1 MEPLFTTQ
9 TAYTL
14 EEFQKYNRK
23 LMLGKAIVLFV
34 LLTILLD
41 FVSIM
46 ATKNLFYGIISTVYM
61 IIAIAIFPLLLN
73 SNAKKLYYSN
83 KRLQKDGLITFD
95 FYSDHIEAK
104 SRNSFE
110 RVDYPD
116 IARVI
121 ESKTN
126 FYIMISMNQGY
137 MIVKSNCSPELIAFI
152 TSLKNK

>member
-14 EEFQKYNRK
+14 EEFQKFNRK
-23 LMLGKAIVLFV
+23 LTLGKAIVLFV
-34 LLTILLD
+34 LMTILLD
-41 FVSIM
+41 LVSIM
-46 ATKNLFYGIISTVYM
+46 TTKNLFYGVIFTVYM
-61 IIAIAIFPLLLN
+61 IIALALLPLLLN

-83 KRLQKDGLITFD
+83 KKLQRDGLFTFD
-95 FYSDHIEAK
+95 FYSERFEIK

-110 RVDYPD
+110 RIEYAD
-116 IARVI
+116 IVRIV

-137 MIVKSNCSPELIAFI
+137 MIVKNNCSPELIEFI
-152 TSLKNK
+152 TGLKSR